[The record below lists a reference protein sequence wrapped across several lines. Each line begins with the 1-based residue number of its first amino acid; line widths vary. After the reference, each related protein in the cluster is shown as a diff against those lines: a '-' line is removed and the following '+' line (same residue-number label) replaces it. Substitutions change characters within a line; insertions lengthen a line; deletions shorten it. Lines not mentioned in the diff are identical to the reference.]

1 MPTIGLSELEWVRE
15 VVREHIPGVADDA
28 HELEPRS
35 GVLCI
40 LGCPSHHL
48 ELLCDPKDSIF
59 RLEHILFFVVLV
71 FLLKT
76 GLKQL
81 LMVPVL
87 LKSLLIFDKI
97 DLKNVVEYTTLG
109 GNIELRSLRGRR
121 DQLEEKAHSLEEVLF
136 TYPEIDITF
145 LSFLLCGIENNNELI
160 SLIFP

>member
-35 GVLCI
+35 GVLSI
-40 LGCPSHHL
+40 FGSPSHHF
-48 ELLCDPKDSIF
+48 ELLCYSKYSIL

-71 FLLKT
+71 LLLKA
-76 GLKQL
+76 GLQQL

-97 DLKNVVEYTTLG
+97 DLKNVVEYTALG
-109 GNIELRSLRGRR
+109 GYIELRSLRGRR
-121 DQLEEKAHSLEEVLF
+121 DQL
-136 TYPEIDITF
+136 
-145 LSFLLCGIENNNELI
+145 
-160 SLIFP
+160 